1 MTTTPDPPPVA
12 RHPAVAGARRLARPL
27 RQATRDVA
35 QRREERK
42 HPAIGW
48 LREGQRQ
55 HPSPPDLWDTM
66 WERRRQLVRSLAPG
80 KSFLD
85 LGGMFGIDG
94 ELGFIAEEAGATRV
108 TLFDAM
114 DPSDA
119 FAEAHERT
127 GSRLEFVQGDFHD
140 PDVVDFLGQFDVVW
154 CTGVIYHS
162 PNPMQQILFM
172 RQLTTER
179 LVLGTHVIPEV
190 PGIEQMCMLYP
201 GVKEETQ
208 ETFTRVFGGPE
219 RLPGM
224 ASAFDTEPLM
234 AYVNM
239 WWGFSPSAVR
249 SMLHY
254 SGFSIDE
261 EHFWGP
267 FWMDCVTTVGGQ
279 STDIYPPLDQSDER
293 VRLRHADT
301 PDDQL
306 PSWAARQVL
315 DIRRRSS

>member
-1 MTTTPDPPPVA
+1 MTAPDQPSAP
-12 RHPAVAGARRLARPL
+12 RHPAVAGALRLASPL
-27 RQATRDVA
+27 RQATREVA
-35 QRREERK
+35 SRLEERK
-42 HPAIGW
+42 VPAIGW
-48 LREGQRQ
+48 LREAQRL
-55 HPSPPDLWDTM
+55 HRSTPDQWADM
-66 WERRRQLVRSLAPG
+66 WEFRHQLVRSLAPG

-85 LGGMFGIDG
+85 VGGMFGING

-119 FAEAHERT
+119 FAERHERT

-162 PNPMQQILFM
+162 PNPMQQLLFL
-172 RQLTTER
+172 RKLATER
-179 LVLGTHVIPEV
+179 LVLGTNVIPEI

-201 GVKEETQ
+201 GVKRDTREA
-208 ETFTRVFGGPE
+208 FTRVFGGPE

-224 ASAFDTEPLM
+224 ASEFDTEPLM

-239 WWGFSPSAVR
+239 WWGFSPSALR

-254 SGFSIDE
+254 SGFTIDD
-261 EHFWGP
+261 EHFYGP
-267 FWMDCVTTVGGQ
+267 YWMDCVTTVGGQ
-279 STDIYPPLDQSDER
+279 STDIYPPLDQSNER
-293 VRLRHADT
+293 VRRRHEGT

-306 PSWAARQVL
+306 PSWAARQV
-315 DIRRRSS
+315 RAVRGS